1 MPGFLSSTGT
11 PGRDSRLRRSYCDP
25 PGGVIVREHLQLWP
39 RRDGLRPLALST
51 IMACKHVLP
60 VMRRSNQGRLSTSR
74 GGLGALGGD
83 PQDGQRQHPGQPAS
97 RRRQAWRCA
106 TCGSNGGIASVST
119 SPMSHGTES
128 LDPRQTSRHQAQ
140 LVRDAPIIAG
150 HHPTAASGLSGS

>member
-1 MPGFLSSTGT
+1 MPGFLASTGT

-74 GGLGALGGD
+74 GGLGRSEAIRKMVSDNIPDSLHHGAAKHGDAL
-83 PQDGQRQHPGQPAS
+83 
-97 RRRQAWRCA
+97 
-106 TCGSNGGIASVST
+106 
-119 SPMSHGTES
+119 
-128 LDPRQTSRHQAQ
+128 L
-140 LVRDAPIIAG
+140 AG
-150 HHPTAASGLSGS
+150 LMAASPRFRPPRCLTEPRA